1 MTRLSRYIGTL
12 TLLLCSLT
20 ATAQKFYNLTTGEV
34 QIDSLLPQVGYS
46 FPLGD
51 HYGDSI
57 YQARILYPEFID
69 MTTADIARYK
79 TITKAELP
87 SLPVLDTQVV
97 VEKKRGA
104 IEVSF
109 VPLVCR
115 DGRYQILVSFM
126 LEIDSKPRRRSV
138 RRANAQQASSVSDR
152 YAAHSVLASGKWAK
166 IRVPADGVYQLT
178 SNLIRQ
184 AGFSDIDKVKVYGYG
199 GHLLDESLPA
209 SVVTELDDLH
219 EVPTCTVSGR
229 RLFHARGPI
238 SWASKSTTRRTRN
251 PYSDYGYYF
260 LTENDD
266 APATIEPDAFM
277 QSFYPSAGD
286 YHALYEED
294 AFSWYHGG
302 RNLFDSHPINAGAS
316 HTFTVPA
323 PAQSGAATLSVC
335 VSAGNASA
343 VSVTCNG
350 QELSDNIAISLGS
363 YDKGGS
369 AVRDYALPDVQPQN
383 TVTITTVSGG
393 PVRLDYIS
401 ITTDTPKEAPNLA
414 TDNFPVPEYVYNI
427 TNQDLHGDG
436 QCDMVII
443 IPTSQKLREQ
453 AQRLADFHK
462 TRDGLRVRVVPAD
475 ELYNEFSS
483 GTPDATAYR
492 RYMKM
497 LYDRAETESDQ
508 PKYLL
513 LFGDCVWDNRLLTS
527 DCRQLNA
534 DDYLLAYESE
544 NSFSETD
551 CYVSDDYFCLLDDGE
566 RIEQEINGILRYL
579 GKPDVAVGRFPVVTL
594 AQAKVMVDKTMAY
607 AENKNAGTW
616 QNTLMFMG
624 DDGNNNIH
632 MNDIN
637 EAAEDIATRYPGY
650 LIRKVMWDTY
660 DRVSSFNGFT
670 YPDATTAI
678 KQQQQAGALIMDYGG
693 HGVEYQIS
701 HENVLRL
708 SDFKQFTNAN
718 LPLWITASCDIM
730 PFDGTVET
738 IGEEAVRN
746 ARGGALAFF
755 GTTRTVYSNYN
766 KSINMAFLQFVL
778 SQVNGKT
785 MPIGEAQRQAKNLLV
800 SSGRDRTA
808 NKLQYS
814 LLGDPAVALN
824 LPTATLVV
832 DEINGVAASP
842 ASQVTLKAGSTAVF
856 KGHVEGA
863 PDFTGVVSA
872 TVRDSREHIICKL
885 NDTSKSG
892 AQTPFDFY
900 DRTKTLFQ
908 GADSVRNG
916 RFSFTFAVPKD
927 INYTN
932 GTGLITLHAVN
943 NTHTL
948 EAHGESDQFLIG
960 GSEETSNDSIG
971 PSVYCYLNSPSFVDG
986 GTVNA
991 TPYFVAEITDEDGIN
1006 TTGNG
1011 IGHDLQLIID
1021 GDPQKTYVL
1030 NSNFAYDFGSYT
1042 KGTTWFSIPELPEGP
1057 HTLIFRAWDVF
1068 NNASTTRLTFQ
1079 VMKNLAPTLFDVDVT
1094 TNPASTSTTFII
1106 SHDMTGSPVDVVI
1119 DVFDTGGRLL
1129 WTHAESGVS
1138 MTGAYTVDWDLTVAN
1153 GQRLTT
1159 GVYLYRVRIG
1169 SNGSPKTSKAKKLI
1183 VIGNN

>member
-1 MTRLSRYIGTL
+1 MTRFLRYIGVL
-12 TLLLCSLT
+12 ALLLCSLT

-46 FPLGD
+46 FPLGER
-51 HYGDSI
+51 YSDSI

-69 MTTADIARYK
+69 MTAADIARYK
-79 TITKAELP
+79 AITTAELP

-109 VPLVCR
+109 VPLVYR

-126 LEIDSKPRRRSV
+126 LEIDSKPLRRSV
-138 RRANAQQASSVSDR
+138 RRANALMAPSAPGR

-166 IRVPADGVYQLT
+166 IRVPADGIYQLT
-178 SNLIRQ
+178 SSLIRQ
-184 AGFSDIDKVKVYGYG
+184 AGFSDINKVKVYGYG

-209 SVVTELDDLH
+209 SVVTDFDDLH
-219 EVPTCTVSGR
+219 EVPTSMVSGR
-229 RLFHARGPI
+229 RLFYARGPV
-238 SWASKSTTRRTRN
+238 SWTGNTATRRTRN

-260 LTENDD
+260 LTESDA
-266 APATIEPDAFM
+266 APATIATDAFM
-277 QSFYPSAGD
+277 QSFYPSATD
-286 YHALYEED
+286 YHSLYEED

-302 RNLFDSHPINAGAS
+302 RNLFDSNPVSAGSS

-323 PAQSGAATLSVC
+323 PGPSANATLSVC
-335 VSAGNASA
+335 ISAGTASV
-343 VSVTCNG
+343 VSVSCNG
-350 QELSDNIAISLGS
+350 QELPGNITISLGA
-363 YDKGGS
+363 YDKGGE
-369 AVRDYALPDVQPQN
+369 AVRDYVLTDVQSQN
-383 TVTITTVSGG
+383 MVTITTVSGG

-401 ITTDTPKEAPNLA
+401 MTTDTPKAAPDLA
-414 TDNFPVPEYVYNI
+414 TDNFPVPEYVHNI

-436 QCDMVII
+436 QYDMVII
-443 IPTSQKLREQ
+443 IPTSQKLLEQ
-453 AQRLADFHK
+453 ARRLADFHEQH
-462 TRDGLRVRVVPAD
+462 DGLRVRIVPAD

-497 LYDRAETESDQ
+497 LYDRAQTEADQ

-527 DCRQLNA
+527 DCRSLKA

-551 CYVSDDYFCLLDDGE
+551 CYVSDDYFCLLDDDE
-566 RIEQEINGILRYL
+566 RIEQYVNGILRYL
-579 GKPDVAVGRFPVVTL
+579 GKPDVAVGRFPVVTPT
-594 AQAKVMVDKTMAY
+594 QAKVMVDKTIAY
-607 AENKNAGTW
+607 VQNKNAGAW

-632 MNDIN
+632 MDDIN
-637 EAAEDIATRYPGY
+637 DAAEDIATRYPGY
-650 LIRKVMWDTY
+650 LIKKVMWDTY
-660 DRVSSFNGFT
+660 NRVSAFNGFT
-670 YPDATTAI
+670 YPDATAVI

-701 HENVLRL
+701 HETVLKL
-708 SDFKQFTNAN
+708 SDFKQFTNTN

-730 PFDGTVET
+730 PFDGVVET
-738 IGEEAVRN
+738 IGEEAVLN
-746 ARGGALAFF
+746 ERGGALAFF

-778 SQVNGKT
+778 SQVNGKP
-785 MPIGEAQRQAKNLLV
+785 MSVGEAQRQAKNLLV

-832 DEINGVAASP
+832 DEINGIAANS
-842 ASQVTLKAGSTAVF
+842 AEQVTLKAGSTAVF
-856 KGHVEGA
+856 KGHVEGVS
-863 PDFTGVVSA
+863 DFRGVVSA
-872 TVRDSREHIICKL
+872 TVRDSREHIVCKL
-885 NDTSKSG
+885 NDTSKTG
-892 AQTPFDFY
+892 AQVPFEFY

-908 GADSVRNG
+908 GTDSVRNG
-916 RFSFTFAVPKD
+916 QFSFTFAVPKD

-943 NTHTL
+943 NAHTL
-948 EAHGESDQFLIG
+948 EAHGESDRFLIG
-960 GSEETSNDSIG
+960 GSEDASNDSIG
-971 PSVYCYLNSPSFVDG
+971 PSVYCYLNSPSFLDG
-986 GTVNA
+986 GIVNA

-1030 NSNFAYDFGSYT
+1030 NDNFSYDFGSYT
-1042 KGTTWFSIPELPEGP
+1042 KGTTWFSIPELEEGL
-1057 HTLIFRAWDVF
+1057 HTLVFRAWDVQ
-1068 NNASTTRLTFQ
+1068 NNLSTTRLTFQ
-1079 VMKNLAPTLFDVDVT
+1079 VVKNLSPTLFDVDVT
-1094 TNPASTSTTFII
+1094 NNPASTATTFII
-1106 SHDMTGSPVDVVI
+1106 SHDMTGSAVDVVI

-1129 WTHAESGVS
+1129 WTHSESGVS

-1153 GQRLTT
+1153 GHRLTT

-1169 SNGSPKTSKAKKLI
+1169 SNGSRKASKAKKLI